1 MQDPDPKCRQQIGS
15 LFFDHIGDLES
26 GFPSLQRGFSEVNC
40 WGLKLWICSL
50 WTFLFQ
56 GPASIKSSWRWQKY
70 QSDLNW
76 IQSLKIQSLKYKVS
90 DTKSQIQTLNTKS
103 EYKSTQKVSLRNII
117 SENSSPVIACLF
129 FSSTIPMVDI
139 TLSAGFAAKLLDAIS
154 PDCLQRCWL
163 FKKKRNLV
171 DLFLWYYFCQKV

>member
-1 MQDPDPKCRQQIGS
+1 MQATNWVP
-15 LFFDHIGDLES
+15 LFYHIGDLES

-76 IQSLKIQSLKYKVS
+76 IQSLKYKVSNTKSQIQSLRYKVS

-129 FSSTIPMVDI
+129 FSSTIPMADI
-139 TLSAGFAAKLLDAIS
+139 TLSAGVEVKMLTI
-154 PDCLQRCWL
+154 
-163 FKKKRNLV
+163 
-171 DLFLWYYFCQKV
+171 

>member
-1 MQDPDPKCRQQIGS
+1 MLWFNCMESI
-15 LFFDHIGDLES
+15 LFKSYKRLKKYSDAGPWPEVQATNWVPLFYHIGDLES

-76 IQSLKIQSLKYKVS
+76 IQSLKYKVS
-90 DTKSQIQTLNTKS
+90 NTKSQIQSLKFRLWIPSLNTNQLRRYHS
-103 EYKSTQKVSLRNII
+103 ET
-117 SENSSPVIACLF
+117 
-129 FSSTIPMVDI
+129 
-139 TLSAGFAAKLLDAIS
+139 
-154 PDCLQRCWL
+154 
-163 FKKKRNLV
+163 
-171 DLFLWYYFCQKV
+171 LFLKTVPPSLLASSFPAQFPWSTSPFQLGLRLPEQTDIS

>member
-1 MQDPDPKCRQQIGS
+1 MQATNWVP
-15 LFFDHIGDLES
+15 LFYHIGDLES

-76 IQSLKIQSLKYKVS
+76 IQSLKYKVSNTKSQIQSLRYKVS

-139 TLSAGFAAKLLDAIS
+139 TLSAGVEVAGTD
-154 PDCLQRCWL
+154 RY
-163 FKKKRNLV
+163 
-171 DLFLWYYFCQKV
+171 FLGF

>member
-1 MQDPDPKCRQQIGS
+1 MQATNWVP
-15 LFFDHIGDLES
+15 LFYHIGDLES

-76 IQSLKIQSLKYKVS
+76 IQSLKYKVS
-90 DTKSQIQTLNTKS
+90 NTKSQIQSLRYKVSNSDS
-103 EYKSTQKVSLRNII
+103 EYQVWIQINSEGITQKHYFWKQFPRHCLPLLFQH
-117 SENSSPVIACLF
+117 NSHGRHHPFSWGWGCLNRQIF
-129 FSSTIPMVDI
+129 PRILIPFI
-139 TLSAGFAAKLLDAIS
+139 
-154 PDCLQRCWL
+154 
-163 FKKKRNLV
+163 
-171 DLFLWYYFCQKV
+171 

>member
-1 MQDPDPKCRQQIGS
+1 MQATNWVP
-15 LFFDHIGDLES
+15 LFYHIGDLES

-76 IQSLKIQSLKYKVS
+76 IQSLKYKVSNTKSQIQSLRYKVS

-139 TLSAGFAAKLLDAIS
+139 TLSAGVEVAWTD
-154 PDCLQRCWL
+154 RY
-163 FKKKRNLV
+163 
-171 DLFLWYYFCQKV
+171 FLGF